1 MKHTNE
7 VFREPAVAEAACWKV
22 GIKVHA
28 KWREIGSG
36 DGEKVVVVATIDCG
50 VTKDKQCSHF
60 IVCAICSCCTCTLD
74 AEHAHHDHCQHG
86 HVEHDQHCDGH
97 CSSSCSSSS
106 SSCGMRSPLLCD
118 DPHHHGV
125 PTPTSH
131 HSLLGCENPAV
142 VTINSG
148 TTNSLP
154 CTKILQARSVQQMD
168 CFNRS
173 FNCHLVFLLP
183 SCKLYNLCCKQT
195 LTTAL
200 QTSKFSREPTKVH
213 KRKDYKHFSRSTF
226 TRSKPA
232 RFQCAFSLSLSLFHQ
247 QLQQ

>member
-1 MKHTNE
+1 
-7 VFREPAVAEAACWKV
+7 
-22 GIKVHA
+22 
-28 KWREIGSG
+28 
-36 DGEKVVVVATIDCG
+36 
-50 VTKDKQCSHF
+50 
-60 IVCAICSCCTCTLD
+60 
-74 AEHAHHDHCQHG
+74 
-86 HVEHDQHCDGH
+86 
-97 CSSSCSSSS
+97 
-106 SSCGMRSPLLCD
+106 MRSLLFCD

-142 VTINSG
+142 VTIDSG

-183 SCKLYNLCCKQT
+183 SCKLYNIYCKQT

-200 QTSKFSREPTKVH
+200 QTLKRTNQSAQKERLLAFLKIQVH
-213 KRKDYKHFSRSTF
+213 KVQ
-226 TRSKPA
+226 A
-232 RFQCAFSLSLSLFHQ
+232 C
-247 QLQQ
+247 

>member
-142 VTINSG
+142 VTIDSG
-148 TTNSLP
+148 STNSLP

-183 SCKLYNLCCKQT
+183 SCKLYNFCCKQT

-200 QTSKFSREPTKVH
+200 QTSKFSREPTKVP
-213 KRKDYKHFSRSTF
+213 KGKITSISQDPSSQGPSLLDFNVL
-226 TRSKPA
+226 
-232 RFQCAFSLSLSLFHQ
+232 SLSLSLSHFHQ
-247 QLQQ
+247 H